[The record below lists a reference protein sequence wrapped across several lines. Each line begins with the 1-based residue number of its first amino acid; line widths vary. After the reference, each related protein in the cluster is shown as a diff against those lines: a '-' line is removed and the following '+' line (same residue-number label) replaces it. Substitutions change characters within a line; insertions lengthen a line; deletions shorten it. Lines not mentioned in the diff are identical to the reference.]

1 MAGYR
6 AFIAQGI
13 EGETRARYH
22 RGQGPAVIGGDAFKA
37 WRCEEKLPAW
47 GAGKRVARLSPKL
60 ALTAVTAK
68 VAQVYREPESEL
80 RAVRRGA
87 RPGVKSRKVAMVLC
101 QRAAASVSFLRQIKH
116 MRAGNRG
123 LDKRIEAIAKNLL
136 EQDT

>member
-1 MAGYR
+1 M
-6 AFIAQGI
+6 
-13 EGETRARYH
+13 
-22 RGQGPAVIGGDAFKA
+22 IGGDAFKA

-60 ALTAVTAK
+60 ALTAVTAT
-68 VAQVYREPESEL
+68 VAQVYCEPESEL

-87 RPGVKSRKVAMVLC
+87 RPGVKSRKVAIVWC
-101 QRAAASVSFLRQIKH
+101 QRAAPGRRSMRLPGILVLPPAAASVSFLHQIKH